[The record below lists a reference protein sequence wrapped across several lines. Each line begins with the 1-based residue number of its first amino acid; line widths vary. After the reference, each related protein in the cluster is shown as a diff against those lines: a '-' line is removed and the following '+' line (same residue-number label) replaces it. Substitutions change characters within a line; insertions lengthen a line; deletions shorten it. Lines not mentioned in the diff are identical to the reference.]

1 MNSYS
6 DEAKIKINDNTHLFF
21 NFNLNDNS
29 NFSRKDSLNELID
42 RVNLIKDKTSNF
54 LQKIIDENK
63 ILYDRFTQNN
73 KKKEEDGDD
82 GMNVEDD

>member
-1 MNSYS
+1 MNSYT
-6 DEAKIKINDNTHLFF
+6 DEAKIKINEESHVFL
-21 NFNLNDNS
+21 NLDSNANS
-29 NFSRKDSLNELID
+29 NFSRKERLNELID
-42 RVNLIKDKTSNF
+42 RINIIKDKTSEC

-63 ILYDRFTQNN
+63 ILIDRFTQNN